1 MKNKQIYIKK
11 RSYFAHSENR
21 MKQEGDILSA
31 REYFFK
37 MKKKI
42 YFFY

>member
-11 RSYFAHSENR
+11 KSYFAHSENR

-37 MKKKI
+37 MKNKNL
-42 YFFY
+42 YF